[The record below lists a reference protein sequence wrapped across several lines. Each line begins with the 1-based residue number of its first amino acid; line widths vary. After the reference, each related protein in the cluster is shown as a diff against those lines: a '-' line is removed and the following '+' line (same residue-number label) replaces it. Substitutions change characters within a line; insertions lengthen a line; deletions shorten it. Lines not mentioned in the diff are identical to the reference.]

1 MRERITTSGQVTIGL
16 DLGDK
21 WSEACGVDGRAR
33 TVLRHRVRTTRAGLE
48 ELRAY
53 AGARVV
59 IEAGTH
65 SPWVSRHLEAN
76 GFEVIVANPR
86 RVRLIAQS
94 DSKSDGFDAEVL
106 ARLGRAD
113 AQLLAPIAHRSEA
126 VQRDRIG
133 LQVRDGLVRAR
144 TQLIN
149 QVRGFAKSLGVRLP
163 GGSAE
168 TFAKRLRSAEL
179 GDLFPGC
186 EVLLATIEQL
196 SDAARRLERAID
208 RVGAT
213 QYPVTQ
219 RLRQVP
225 GVGAITSL
233 AFVLTLEDPARF
245 RSSRAVGAYLGLR
258 PRRRDSGERSPQLRI
273 TKAGD
278 RFLRRLLVGSAQYVL
293 GPFGP
298 DTDLRRFGLRLA
310 ERGGKAAK
318 KRAVVAVARKLAV
331 LLHRMWTTGEG
342 YVPVGY
348 TRRAPGRRH
357 STRSRHDVRSDHPV
371 RATALH
377 TPDPAPRREG
387 RQQDRSA
394 RRDGPQR
401 APASTNEALESAD
414 GSPVDR
420 STRAAATAPRLGR

>member
-1 MRERITTSGQVTIGL
+1 MSERIRTGEQLTIGL

-21 WSEACGVDGRAR
+21 WSEACGVDASGR
-33 TVLRHRVRTTRAGLE
+33 TVLRHRVRTTRAGLD
-48 ELRAY
+48 ELHGY
-53 AGARVV
+53 AGATVV
-59 IEAGTH
+59 LEAGTH

-76 GFEVIVANPR
+76 GFAVIVANPR

-94 DSKSDGFDAEVL
+94 DAKSDEFDAEVL

-113 AQLLAPIAHRSEA
+113 PKLLAPIVHRSEA
-126 VQRDRIG
+126 VQRDRIR

-149 QVRGFAKSLGVRLP
+149 QVRGFAKSLGMRLP

-168 TFAKRLRSAEL
+168 TFAKRLRAAEL

-186 EVLLATIEQL
+186 TVLLDLIEQL
-196 SDAARRLERAID
+196 TQETRRLEREID
-208 RVGAT
+208 RVGQAH
-213 QYPVTQ
+213 YPVTQ

-233 AFVLTLEDPARF
+233 AFVLTLEDPGRF

-278 RFLRRLLVGSAQYVL
+278 VFLRRLLVGSAQYIL

-298 DTDLRRFGLRLA
+298 ETDLRRFGLRLA

-331 LLHRMWTTGEG
+331 LLHRLWVTGEA

-348 TRRAPGRRH
+348 A
-357 STRSRHDVRSDHPV
+357 
-371 RATALH
+371 
-377 TPDPAPRREG
+377 
-387 RQQDRSA
+387 
-394 RRDGPQR
+394 
-401 APASTNEALESAD
+401 
-414 GSPVDR
+414 
-420 STRAAATAPRLGR
+420 TRAQEAA